1 VSAGGGLTVL
11 LCDDDHTASKA
22 YACQPDGSWRK
33 TADYDAGFVF
43 GAMAR
48 ECPDLQALAALIED
62 IRTDGNAI
70 IVRGELDDAGRGAC
84 EEADARDRI
93 YKITRRKNDKGD
105 GIPAHLTEVPRQ
117 WVMLDIDG
125 WPLPPGADLVSDPT
139 AVIDEAIHALLP
151 QPFHDAECFWQLSS
165 SAGFAAGVLKAHPF
179 FWLSEPHDNA
189 YLRAWFRCYAPLVD
203 WKAPFS
209 AVQPHYITDPTLTGG
224 ADPLPVRT
232 GWRHGAVSEVT
243 LPPLPDVTD
252 ARAHAGLHRK
262 NADAGAAGLHA
273 ASIDGALARLG
284 DGDGLDGFHQPLL
297 AASMQY
303 CIRSQKGGTR
313 NDEKFIAGLR
323 AAIAAAPMRDGRDV
337 AGYLDGVYLHRII
350 NGAFCLIG
358 NAAKSDATDAA
369 KSDPPL
375 KLPTGFGMTRDGLYF
390 VDPAKDDANPE
401 WVCQEFSVLGECEN
415 GMGSEWG
422 VVISWQDAAL
432 HRHTW
437 IVPRELVHGE
447 PHVIAAR
454 LESQGL
460 RCNFVKAAQAN
471 LRRCVASV
479 RPERRL
485 TAVTCGGWHGMNF
498 VLPDGTVFGGDN
510 LILRPE
516 MVRADLSCASRGSLQ
531 DWQDRVARYAVGNSR
546 IAFFLAAGFAGP
558 LLEFISEPSG
568 GLHLFGPSR
577 IGKTTAAVCA
587 ASVIGKGGRGGAI
600 HQWRHTGNGLEA
612 VVAGNSD
619 NLLVLDEIGQA
630 DAKEAGNIVYMLANE
645 SGKLRMTKNIT
656 ARPTASWCIMFLST
670 GEITLEQKMTEA
682 GKRAMTGTENRLVNI
697 RADAGAGLGVFENLH
712 GFDEPA
718 LLADHLRHAA
728 ATFYGAA
735 GRAFLSRLVTMRTRD
750 PDGCHELV
758 KALRQQF
765 ISDHLPCGSDGQVR
779 SVAGRF
785 GVVAAAGELATEWG
799 ILPWE
804 IGEATQAAT
813 ICFQAWLAGRGGIG
827 AGEVQAAIRQVRAFF
842 EQHGTSRFPE
852 IRAACVAAS
861 HRWQQKLDLNEAADH
876 IDEWRTINRCGWRR
890 RDGAG
895 WEFLVLSEAWKS
907 EVCRGIDGEM
917 AAKALADRS
926 LLKRE
931 GKNLTCKVTIPE
943 HGRPRV
949 YVVSGA
955 LLEGDAD

>member
-1 VSAGGGLTVL
+1 MSAAGGLTVL

-22 YACQPDGSWRK
+22 YARQPDGSWKK
-33 TADYDAGFVF
+33 TADYDAGFTF

-48 ECPDLQALAALIED
+48 ECPDLQSLARLIED
-62 IRTDGNAI
+62 IREDGNGF
-70 IVRGELDDAGRGAC
+70 IVRGELDDAGHAAC
-84 EEADARDRI
+84 KEADARNRVH
-93 YKITRRKNDKGD
+93 KIARRKNDKGD
-105 GIPAHLTEVPRQ
+105 GIPAHLTEAPRQ

-125 WPLPPGADLVSDPT
+125 WPLPPDADLATDPT

-151 QPFHDAECFWQLSS
+151 EPFHNAECFWQLSS
-165 SAGFAAGVLKAHPF
+165 SAGFAVGVLKAHPF

-189 YLRAWFRCYAPLVD
+189 YLRAWFRYHAPLVD

-224 ADPLPVRT
+224 VDPLPVRT

-243 LPPLPDVTD
+243 LLPLPDVAD
-252 ARAHAGLHRK
+252 RGERANPYPPNSK
-262 NADAGAAGLHA
+262 TGAASLHA
-273 ASIDGALARLG
+273 ASIDDALARLG

-297 AASMQY
+297 TASMQY
-303 CIRSQKGGTR
+303 CIRCQKGGTR
-313 NDEKFIAGLR
+313 NDAKFIADLR
-323 AAIAAAPMRDGRDV
+323 AAIDAAPKRDGRDV
-337 AGYLDGVYLHRII
+337 AVYLGEPYLRCII
-350 NGAFCLIG
+350 DGAFHLID
-358 NAAKSDATDAA
+358 NAAKSDATD
-369 KSDPPL
+369 KSDDPAPV
-375 KLPTGFGMTRDGLYF
+375 KLPAGFGMTNGGLYF
-390 VDPAKDDANPE
+390 TDPARDDANPE

-415 GMGSEWG
+415 GMGGDWG
-422 VVISWQDAAL
+422 VVLAWRDAAE

-437 IVPRELVHGE
+437 IVPRDLLHGE

-460 RCNFVKAAQAN
+460 RCNFVKPAQAN
-471 LRRCVASV
+471 LRRCLASM
-479 RPERRL
+479 RPDRQL

-498 VLPDGTVFGGDN
+498 VLPDGTVFGDGN

-630 DAKEAGNIVYMLANE
+630 DAKEAGNIVYMLANQ

-670 GEITLEQKMTEA
+670 GEITLAQKMTEA

-697 RADAGAGLGVFENLH
+697 RADAGAGLGVFETLH

-728 ATFYGAA
+728 ATFYGTA
-735 GRAFLSRLVTMRTRD
+735 GRAFLTRLV
-750 PDGCHELV
+750 
-758 KALRQQF
+758 
-765 ISDHLPCGSDGQVR
+765 
-779 SVAGRF
+779 
-785 GVVAAAGELATEWG
+785 
-799 ILPWE
+799 
-804 IGEATQAAT
+804 
-813 ICFQAWLAGRGGIG
+813 
-827 AGEVQAAIRQVRAFF
+827 
-842 EQHGTSRFPE
+842 E
-852 IRAACVAAS
+852 IRAADADAFYAEVFTCV
-861 HRWQQKLDLNEAADH
+861 DLN
-876 IDEWRTINRCGWRR
+876 DES
-890 RDGAG
+890 
-895 WEFLVLSEAWKS
+895 FLW
-907 EVCRGIDGEM
+907 
-917 AAKALADRS
+917 
-926 LLKRE
+926 
-931 GKNLTCKVTIPE
+931 
-943 HGRPRV
+943 
-949 YVVSGA
+949 VSFVSF
-955 LLEGDAD
+955 